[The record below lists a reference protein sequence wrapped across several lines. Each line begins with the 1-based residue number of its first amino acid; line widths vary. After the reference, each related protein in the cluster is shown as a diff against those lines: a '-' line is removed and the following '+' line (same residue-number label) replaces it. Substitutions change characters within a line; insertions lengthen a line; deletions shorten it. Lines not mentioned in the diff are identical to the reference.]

1 MLNNSK
7 NGSAIIVVMCFMM
20 VMSILA
26 ASSLKFMQ
34 SQSLIARSQINIENA
49 FYIAEAGAQYG
60 ADYIA
65 HGGATPCSF
74 SGKIGNGTYY
84 VTISEKTSAGVSS
97 GISVNGVININP
109 NNSPEHEF
117 SLTKKDGSI
126 ITRDTLTQNYGGYV
140 GEATAIHIKPKGN
153 GNQNKL
159 TVDGQAYTL
168 HNSTTYDI
176 TSPSMNVAI
185 YNDKINKQGKATGH
199 WYISIGATD
208 AEILP

>member
-1 MLNNSK
+1 MRNNSK
-7 NGSAIIVVMCFMM
+7 NGTAIIVVMCFIM
-20 VMSILA
+20 VMSILSTSA
-26 ASSLKFMQ
+26 LKSMQ
-34 SQSLIARSQINIENA
+34 TQTLIARDQINIENA
-49 FYIAEAGAQYG
+49 FYTAEAGAQYG

-65 HGGATPCSF
+65 HGGVTPCSF
-74 SGKIGNGTYY
+74 SGKIGDGAYY
-84 VTISEKTSAGVSS
+84 VTISEKTSVGAGS
-97 GISVNGVININP
+97 GISINGVININP
-109 NNSPEHEF
+109 NNSPQHEF
-117 SLTKKDGSI
+117 SLTKKNGSI
-126 ITRDTLTQNYGGYV
+126 ITRDNLTQNYGGYV

-185 YNDKINKQGKATGH
+185 YNDKINKNGKATGH